1 MNVKFYQRRITI
13 IAYIAL
19 SLVIMHTYA
28 LFDGKI
34 SSAFIAAAI
43 IKDPIIEMNNSYPA
57 CKNLPISPDT
67 GKCPRAHQG
76 LFNELVDCLEQ
87 DESGDQIKIACPS
100 VAYGFDQET
109 GKKLNTFWTYKKH
122 ILPVKELT
130 ADMEKTVPHPE
141 YGQEPTIV
149 ILYPWQEFSV
159 GTRFVHLPEHD
170 TSNSYAVAR
179 ADYATGQTGVD
190 FVAHEHAMAEIKQD
204 SQSTRTLF
212 LKIVNDLIDRVSSS
226 GPEHVIPYVW
236 GGSSYLQP
244 YKQPDFYAKDGTWHR
259 SGNNA
264 PYTGY
269 DCSEFTMRM
278 AQIAG
283 IPFQGKTCAAIRKI
297 QRELQEHDQLEEGD
311 LIWVPG
317 HIMIIT
323 AIERNE
329 LIEARG
335 YGDGYGCI
343 HRITLDKCF
352 DGIQTYADLLE
363 HHRNNTHVKFKN
375 KQGIASDRTRE
386 VKLLK
391 LMD

>member
-1 MNVKFYQRRITI
+1 
-13 IAYIAL
+13 
-19 SLVIMHTYA
+19 
-28 LFDGKI
+28 
-34 SSAFIAAAI
+34 
-43 IKDPIIEMNNSYPA
+43 
-57 CKNLPISPDT
+57 
-67 GKCPRAHQG
+67 
-76 LFNELVDCLEQ
+76 
-87 DESGDQIKIACPS
+87 
-100 VAYGFDQET
+100 
-109 GKKLNTFWTYKKH
+109 
-122 ILPVKELT
+122 
-130 ADMEKTVPHPE
+130 
-141 YGQEPTIV
+141 
-149 ILYPWQEFSV
+149 
-159 GTRFVHLPEHD
+159 
-170 TSNSYAVAR
+170 
-179 ADYATGQTGVD
+179 
-190 FVAHEHAMAEIKQD
+190 
-204 SQSTRTLF
+204 
-212 LKIVNDLIDRVSSS
+212 
-226 GPEHVIPYVW
+226 
-236 GGSSYLQP
+236 
-244 YKQPDFYAKDGTWHR
+244 
-259 SGNNA
+259 
-264 PYTGY
+264 
-269 DCSEFTMRM
+269 M